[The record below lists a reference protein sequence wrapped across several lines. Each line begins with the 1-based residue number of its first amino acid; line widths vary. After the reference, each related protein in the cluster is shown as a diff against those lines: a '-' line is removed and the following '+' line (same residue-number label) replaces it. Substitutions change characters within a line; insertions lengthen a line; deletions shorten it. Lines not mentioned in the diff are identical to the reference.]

1 MSGEDEQEQTELT
14 ESFLKFLFS
23 LLPPVK
29 KLRAVTGGFSAREND
44 RNEKEVTYVKVIHSL
59 RAQ

>member
-1 MSGEDEQEQTELT
+1 MRVRVSGLKYEVFEQEQTELT

-29 KLRAVTGGFSAREND
+29 KLRAVTGGIFG
-44 RNEKEVTYVKVIHSL
+44 
-59 RAQ
+59 